1 MNSVITHGQIADE
14 FIAYARKKLL
24 GEYFPRIERCLQEL
38 SDEDIWWRAH
48 ETNNSVGNLVLHL
61 SGNVR
66 QWIVAGLG
74 GAPDTRN
81 RPQEFGERMPIPKEK
96 LLNKLRATLIE
107 ADGVLEHFDRSKI
120 LEVRHIQNFDVT
132 CLEAIF
138 HVVEHFSGHVGQI
151 IYVTKLRKGIDLK
164 FYDV

>member
-1 MNSVITHGQIADE
+1 MNSVVTHGQVADE

-24 GEYFPRIERCLQEL
+24 GEYFPRIERCFQEL
-38 SDEDIWWRAH
+38 NDEDIWWRAH

-61 SGNVR
+61 CGNVR

-81 RPQEFGERMPIPKEK
+81 RPQEFAERTQIPKEK
-96 LLNKLRATLIE
+96 LLNKLHATLVE
-107 ADGVLEHFDRSKI
+107 ADGVLERFDRSKI
-120 LEVRHIQNFDVT
+120 LEVRRIQNYDVT

-138 HVVEHFSGHVGQI
+138 HVVEHFSGHLGQI
-151 IYVTKLRKGIDLK
+151 IYITKLRRGIDLK
-164 FYDV
+164 FYDL